1 MRLERLT
8 YNKIKIFLTSD
19 DLRDRGLTKED
30 IWKDT
35 LKWNQLFHDMLEEAS
50 DEFDLEIFGAVAVE
64 IFSLQSQGMVL
75 IITVDEED
83 AEREA
88 YDEGIIEMSVKI
100 DGMDEILFE
109 FLDLEDVIQLAI
121 RLNSA
126 GLGGGSLYSYENVYY
141 LIMEGKEDA
150 AEGLIPLLAE
160 YGFSSLL
167 SIHRLQEYGKEVIKD
182 KAIEELSKYFM

>member
-35 LKWNQLFHDMLEEAS
+35 LKWNQLFHDLLEEAS

-141 LIMEGKEDA
+141 LIMEGKKGG

-160 YGFSSLL
+160 YGTSSLF

-182 KAIEELSKYFM
+182 EAIEKIFKYFS